1 MAAELEE
8 LTKSQV
14 WVDELAYTAEKG
26 ALIQQVREF
35 IMSLTHLHHADF
47 DVRFRQKLT
56 KRWPLRLVM
65 ICKRRPAV
73 RCPEIQVHVP
83 HRTPGSGFGARRAWT
98 AHILGTIFYKFGF
111 GHRVCLEHACKTPIG
126 VVCHI
131 FAPRH
136 FADPWFVQVVSLVW
150 VVILRILK
158 LFVCMYRAGGQF
170 SVLFVLRYT
179 TFVFDSC
186 WCSVVDA
193 CSSAVRG
200 RR

>member
-8 LTKSQV
+8 LPKSQV

-35 IMSLTHLHHADF
+35 IMSLTHLHHVDF

-65 ICKRRPAV
+65 TCKRRPPV

-98 AHILGTIFYKFGF
+98 AHILGTIFYKFWLRTSGLF
-111 GHRVCLEHACKTPIG
+111 GKRLQNTDWSCVPYFRTETFCRSMVRPGCQSCVGCYFKNIEALCVH
-126 VVCHI
+126 
-131 FAPRH
+131 
-136 FADPWFVQVVSLVW
+136 VS
-150 VVILRILK
+150 
-158 LFVCMYRAGGQF
+158 
-170 SVLFVLRYT
+170 
-179 TFVFDSC
+179 
-186 WCSVVDA
+186 
-193 CSSAVRG
+193 
-200 RR
+200 